1 MNTIKE
7 LDDYI
12 LNIEETK
19 NTLLIKAINYYKNMR
34 EELYTFLEDGHID
47 ISNNLAERTVKPFV
61 IARKNFLFCKTA
73 DGAIATGKAFSI
85 VQTARAN
92 GLNVELYLK
101 YAIESIDKVPIEDL
115 LPWSKNLPD
124 NLKIIIKK

>member
-1 MNTIKE
+1 M
-7 LDDYI
+7 
-12 LNIEETK
+12 
-19 NTLLIKAINYYKNMR
+19 
-34 EELYTFLEDGHID
+34 
-47 ISNNLAERTVKPFV
+47 
-61 IARKNFLFCKTA
+61 
-73 DGAIATGKAFSI
+73 
-85 VQTARAN
+85 

>member
-1 MNTIKE
+1 MQQAF
-7 LDDYI
+7 LRI
-12 LNIEETK
+12 LRY
-19 NTLLIKAINYYKNMR
+19 L
-34 EELYTFLEDGHID
+34 
-47 ISNNLAERTVKPFV
+47 
-61 IARKNFLFCKTA
+61 ARKNFLFCKTA

-124 NLKIIIKK
+124 NLKIIIKKGYVTTNS